1 MNGAVRPCV
10 WGNCRVGPRSA
21 ESIWGTAL
29 ENLRTI
35 TAYSP
40 RIRPS
45 RWLISASLAVVL
57 LGGFSSGGV
66 RAESLHGALAGAYT
80 YNPRLEA
87 ERAKVRADDEEV
99 PRAKSGYR
107 PRINATADIGA
118 TSQRTNPKGG
128 PASRDTREPRGF
140 GVSLDQN
147 VFDGFTTTNNVN
159 AAEAF
164 VRAQRAELHRVEQE
178 VLGEAVIAYMD
189 VVRDEAIVRLR
200 ENNVRVLTSDL
211 RATQDRFNAGEVTR
225 TDVAQSRARRADA
238 VSDLDLAR
246 ANLQTSRA
254 NYERIIG
261 RPPSRLQKPQVPE
274 RFLPKS
280 LAEAQNLAV
289 NENPRVIQ
297 ALYREQEARYVV
309 DSIFGELLPQFSV
322 SGGYQKR
329 FRTSA
334 GINDQDDLSVVG
346 LLNVPIYQGGE
357 VKARV
362 RQAKH
367 VHVQRIQEVA
377 QQRTEVRELAVAAWA
392 ELGARRAKLRS
403 DKTSVE
409 ANQIALAG
417 VREEEKVGQRTLLDV
432 LNAEQELLNSQVTLV
447 ETERD
452 LVVSAYAVLAATGR
466 LTSKELGLT
475 NRVYDPEAHYFD
487 VRRKWFGISITHQDG
502 RREHVNVW
510 KSHGEGRTYK

>member
-1 MNGAVRPCV
+1 M
-10 WGNCRVGPRSA
+10 
-21 ESIWGTAL
+21 
-29 ENLRTI
+29 
-35 TAYSP
+35 
-40 RIRPS
+40 
-45 RWLISASLAVVL
+45 ISASLAVVL
-57 LGGFSSGGV
+57 LGGFGVDQV
-66 RAESLHGALAGAYT
+66 RAESLHGALAGAYK

-87 ERAKVRADDEEV
+87 ERAKLRADDEEV

-107 PRINATADIGA
+107 PRLNATADVGA
-118 TSQRTNPKGG
+118 TSERVNPKGG
-128 PASRDTREPRGF
+128 RASRTRSNPSGF
-140 GVSLDQN
+140 GVTLDQN
-147 VFDGFTTTNNVN
+147 LFDGFQTTNNVN

-164 VRAQRAELHRVEQE
+164 VRAERASLHRVEQE
-178 VLGEAVIAYMD
+178 VLAEAVIAYMD

-254 NYERIIG
+254 SYERIIG
-261 RPPSRLQKPQVPE
+261 RPPSRLSKPPVPE

-280 LAEAQNLAV
+280 LAEAKDIAV
-289 NENPRVIQ
+289 NQNPRVIR
-297 ALYREQEARYVV
+297 ALYREQEARYNVET
-309 DSIFGELLPQFSV
+309 IFGELLPQLSV

-329 FRTSA
+329 FQSST
-334 GINDQDDLSVVG
+334 GINDRDDLSVVG
-346 LLNVPIYQGGE
+346 LLNVPLYQGGE

-367 VHVQRIQEVA
+367 THVQRIQEVA
-377 QQRTEVRELAVAAWA
+377 QERTEVRELAIAAWA
-392 ELGARRAKLRS
+392 ELRARRAKLRS

-409 ANQIALAG
+409 ANQIALTG

-452 LVVSAYAVLAATGR
+452 LVVSAYALLVATGR
-466 LTSKELGLT
+466 LTSRELGLT
-475 NRVYDPEAHYFD
+475 KKVYDPEAHYVD

-510 KSHGEGRTYK
+510 KSHGAGRTYK